1 MVNATD
7 IEREKVATQT
17 MLLVNSREEIKI
29 GVGLNSWP
37 PVLLEAD
44 DVQISE
50 QVANYLGVGL
60 GDEVSV
66 YADLSKTFGN
76 VGSPRAHMLAALTS
90 GM

>member
-1 MVNATD
+1 
-7 IEREKVATQT
+7 
-17 MLLVNSREEIKI
+17 MLLVNSLEEIKI

-37 PVLLEAD
+37 PVILEAD

-66 YADLSKTFGN
+66 YADLS
-76 VGSPRAHMLAALTS
+76 
-90 GM
+90 